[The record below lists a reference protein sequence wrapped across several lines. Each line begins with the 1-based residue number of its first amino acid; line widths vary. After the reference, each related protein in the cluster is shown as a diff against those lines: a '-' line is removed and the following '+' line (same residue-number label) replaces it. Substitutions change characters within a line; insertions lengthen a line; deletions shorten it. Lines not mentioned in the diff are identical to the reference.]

1 MVSAQLNILLVE
13 NDPSY
18 ADAIRNVFLATCPSW
33 NVKQVDTLQKSHLL
47 MAGEVPDLVLIAIDL
62 HDENAIETLTLPP
75 EDAPCPIIVMATKVK
90 EDAAMEVL
98 KAGAMDFIVKSPEAI
113 RELPHRVAR
122 VLDHWRVRQDNTL
135 LEMELCQAN
144 LIVDNSPAVL
154 FHWKAEDGWPIV
166 SVSKNISQF
175 GYAQEELMSGD
186 FSYATLVHPKDLDR
200 LEEEL
205 QAQIN
210 RGERIFQ
217 TEYRI
222 ITKQKEV
229 RWVDERTFVE
239 RDAAG
244 KVSHYQGF
252 IIDIDERKRTEL
264 VMAARMRLLQLATNN
279 TLAQLL
285 EATLDEAEAL
295 TESRMGFYHFLED
308 DQKTLSLQAWSRR
321 TKSDFCNIE
330 GAGLHYPLEKA
341 GVWVDCI
348 RERRAVFHND
358 YASLPH
364 ANGLPKGHPP
374 IVRELVVP
382 VFRGEKIVAVLG
394 MANKAEAYTQRDA
407 EAASL
412 LADFAWTT
420 LERKLTEESLQVSE
434 QKYRHIV
441 DHAPFG
447 ITRTTRDGKLISAN
461 PAMANILKYD
471 SSQELLETIGRSSLQ
486 EVIFSNPADRE
497 DMVDKVIISNSWCL
511 HNLSLRCKDGSL
523 ATCRVHSRRLS
534 EKGSQ
539 NWEYEN
545 FLEDI
550 TEQLE
555 TQQTL
560 QKNKKNI
567 QQLAE
572 NTEAVLYEYNL
583 SDNKWTYMAPQ
594 VERIF
599 GYKPEDWIDNQ
610 FWLDRVHEADWG
622 KASREELSKLNQQE
636 AHSIEYRFY
645 KKDGSI
651 VWVRDI
657 IRIESDAENKL
668 CLHGLLIDI
677 TDSKQSESQLK
688 KLSRAIEQSPVSV
701 VITDPEGRI
710 EYVNPKFTQLTGYT
724 LEEVI
729 AQNPRILKSGNL
741 LPSVYDSLW
750 KTITSGKEWYGELE
764 NKRKDGSI
772 FWESASISPLFDESG
787 KIINFIGVKEDI
799 TQRKLNEKRL
809 EYMATHDGLTG
820 LANRTLLYDHLEIA
834 LHQSQRSKKLV
845 AVILLDLD
853 RFKVINDSLGHLV
866 GDQVL
871 KAVGQRLKQYVRST
885 DTVARLGGDEFV
897 VLLTDVR
904 DTTAAG
910 KIAHNL
916 LRKLNEPFFL
926 HGRELYV
933 SASFGICLSETDNVD
948 GTILLRNAD
957 IAMYKAKAEGCGL
970 YFYSHEMNEHLIKT
984 LEMENSLRQA
994 LEKNEFQLY
1003 YQPKVEHATGR
1014 IIGCEALLRW
1024 RHPQRGM
1031 IPPSEFIPLAEETG
1045 LIVQIGHWVLAEAC
1059 RQSKIWETEGLP
1071 PLTMAVNISAR
1082 QFYQGENLI
1091 QAVKSTLERSQ
1102 LVPSQLELELTESM
1116 VMKDA
1121 VNAERTMRKIKQ
1133 LGVSLSLDDFG
1144 TGYSS
1149 LNYLRSFPVDSLKI
1163 DRSFILDIASDASS
1177 AAILNSIIAIAHTLG
1192 LQTVAEGVEN
1202 NDQLALVANCGC
1214 NYIQGYL
1221 FSRPLPPEDFV
1232 ALFLANK
1239 GKIATPEQISLCKN
1253 SQNTNYLKQDKMNAI
1268 PITCPPW

>member
-1 MVSAQLNILLVE
+1 MVSKIKE
-13 NDPSY
+13 D
-18 ADAIRNVFLATCPSW
+18 DAI
-33 NVKQVDTLQKSHLL
+33 
-47 MAGEVPDLVLIAIDL
+47 
-62 HDENAIETLTLPP
+62 
-75 EDAPCPIIVMATKVK
+75 
-90 EDAAMEVL
+90 EVL
-98 KAGAMDFIVKSPEAI
+98 KAGAMDFMVKSPEAFRQI
-113 RELPHRVAR
+113 PQKVVR
-122 VLDHWRVRQDNTL
+122 VLGHWRLIQEKKF
-135 LEMELCQAN
+135 LEKELCQAN
-144 LIVDNSPAVL
+144 LIVGNSPAVL
-154 FHWKAEDGWPIV
+154 FLWKAEDGWPIV

-175 GYAQEELMSGD
+175 GYAQEELMSGE
-186 FSYATLVHPKDLDR
+186 FSYATLVHPKDLNR

-205 QAQIN
+205 QTQIN
-210 RGERIFQ
+210 RGERVFQ

-239 RDAAG
+239 RDADG
-244 KVSHYQGF
+244 KVIHYQGF

-264 VMAARMRLLQLATNN
+264 VMAARMRLLQLTTNN

-308 DQKTLSLQAWSRR
+308 DQKTLSLQAWSRS
-321 TKSDFCNIE
+321 TKNDFCKMD
-330 GAGLHYPLEKA
+330 GAGLHYPLERA

-348 RERRAVFHND
+348 RERRPVFHND
-358 YASLPH
+358 YASLSH
-364 ANGLPKGHPP
+364 AKGLPEGHPP

-382 VFRGEKIVAVLG
+382 VFRSTKIVAILG
-394 MANKAEAYTQRDA
+394 VGNKSQAYTPRDA

-412 LADFAWTT
+412 LADFAWTI
-420 LERKLTEESLQVSE
+420 LEKKLTEESLQVSE
-434 QKYRHIV
+434 QKYRHIA

-447 ITRTTRDGKLISAN
+447 ITRTTRDGRLVSAN

-471 SSQELLETIGRSSLQ
+471 SSQELLEAIGRSSLQ

-497 DMVDKVIISNSWCL
+497 DMVDKVITSYSWRL

-523 ATCRVHSRRLS
+523 ATCRVHSRRLP
-534 EKGSQ
+534 EKDSQ

-572 NTEAVLYEYNL
+572 STEAVLYEYNL
-583 SDNKWTYMAPQ
+583 SDNKWTYIAPQ
-594 VERIF
+594 AERIF

-610 FWLDRVHEADWG
+610 FWLDRVHEADRG

-636 AHSIEYRFY
+636 AHSIEYRIF

-651 VWVRDI
+651 IWVRDI
-657 IRIESDAENKL
+657 IRIESDTENKL
-668 CLHGLLIDI
+668 YLHGLLIDI
-677 TDSKQSESQLK
+677 TDCRQSESQLK

-701 VITDPEGRI
+701 VITDPEGKI
-710 EYVNPKFTQLTGYT
+710 EYVNPKFTKITGYN

-729 AQNPRILKSGNL
+729 TQNPRILKSGNL

-750 KTITSGKEWYGELE
+750 RTITSGKEWYGELE

-772 FWESASISPLFDESG
+772 FWERASISPLFDESG

-933 SASFGICLSETDNVD
+933 SASLGICLSETDNVD

-957 IAMYKAKAEGCGL
+957 IAMYKAREEGCGL
-970 YFYSHEMNEHLIKT
+970 YFYSHEMNQQLIKT
-984 LEMENSLRQA
+984 LEMENGLRQA
-994 LEKNEFQLY
+994 LEKKNSNCI
-1003 YQPKVEHATGR
+1003 T
-1014 IIGCEALLRW
+1014 
-1024 RHPQRGM
+1024 
-1031 IPPSEFIPLAEETG
+1031 
-1045 LIVQIGHWVLAEAC
+1045 
-1059 RQSKIWETEGLP
+1059 
-1071 PLTMAVNISAR
+1071 
-1082 QFYQGENLI
+1082 
-1091 QAVKSTLERSQ
+1091 
-1102 LVPSQLELELTESM
+1102 
-1116 VMKDA
+1116 
-1121 VNAERTMRKIKQ
+1121 
-1133 LGVSLSLDDFG
+1133 
-1144 TGYSS
+1144 
-1149 LNYLRSFPVDSLKI
+1149 SLKW
-1163 DRSFILDIASDASS
+1163 
-1177 AAILNSIIAIAHTLG
+1177 NM
-1192 LQTVAEGVEN
+1192 QPVE
-1202 NDQLALVANCGC
+1202 
-1214 NYIQGYL
+1214 
-1221 FSRPLPPEDFV
+1221 
-1232 ALFLANK
+1232 
-1239 GKIATPEQISLCKN
+1239 
-1253 SQNTNYLKQDKMNAI
+1253 
-1268 PITCPPW
+1268 